1 MNKKLLM
8 NAPIAIIGGGYVGL
22 PLAISFASDAMRSVT
37 VFDIDNSKVDDL
49 SNGIDDTDTPDFKEY
64 FSKIRFTSRPKDL
77 EKINIFIVTVP
88 TPINEKFEPDLSYI
102 TNAIE
107 IIAPFF
113 KKNSLIIF
121 ESTVYPGA
129 TEEVFI
135 PLLENKTGLDCK
147 TDFWAGYSPE
157 RINPGDHKNTLKQ
170 IVKLVSGSCHESG
183 EFIKGLYS
191 EIVDEVFLTSSIKV
205 AESSKVIE
213 NVQRDINIALM
224 NELSIIFKNLD
235 INMTDVLEAA
245 KTKWNFLDFTPG
257 LVGGHCIGIDPYYLM
272 WKSTKAGYF
281 PSFLTEARKINESM
295 AEFHAGEI
303 LKLLS
308 KNSSNKKIIILGVTF
323 KENCSDIRN
332 SKVIDLIA
340 ALKEYNFEV
349 SAVDPYVKQED
360 FNIVELIDINEI
372 EFQQY
377 ALIVLATPHRIF
389 SDHYTNFKDIP
400 IYDIKG
406 IFPK

>member
-1 MNKKLLM
+1 MK
-8 NAPIAIIGGGYVGL
+8 
-22 PLAISFASDAMRSVT
+22 
-37 VFDIDNSKVDDL
+37 
-49 SNGIDDTDTPDFKEY
+49 
-64 FSKIRFTSRPKDL
+64 
-77 EKINIFIVTVP
+77 KINIFIVTVP

-107 IIAPFF
+107 IIAPF

-213 NVQRDINIALM
+213 NVQRDYKYSF
-224 NELSIIFKNLD
+224 NE
-235 INMTDVLEAA
+235 
-245 KTKWNFLDFTPG
+245 
-257 LVGGHCIGIDPYYLM
+257 
-272 WKSTKAGYF
+272 
-281 PSFLTEARKINESM
+281 
-295 AEFHAGEI
+295 
-303 LKLLS
+303 
-308 KNSSNKKIIILGVTF
+308 
-323 KENCSDIRN
+323 
-332 SKVIDLIA
+332 
-340 ALKEYNFEV
+340 
-349 SAVDPYVKQED
+349 
-360 FNIVELIDINEI
+360 
-372 EFQQY
+372 
-377 ALIVLATPHRIF
+377 
-389 SDHYTNFKDIP
+389 
-400 IYDIKG
+400 
-406 IFPK
+406 